1 MDEQELRDDLRII
14 ESAFDRTAYQASIDR
29 ATRTLSVDVLAR
41 MEQRRRRFPAWKV
54 LAAAL
59 PVAAAVIVFI
69 APWTSTPTSVP
80 TTTSPSVVSATTV
93 ADVPTVSTIPS
104 VPPTPR
110 TSVRNAPRSTSRA
123 RATVTD
129 EQLLSEMYGE
139 QFVNGL
145 SASIQEDQ
153 PTMFELTSQD
163 LRLLTTSVNNEDA
176 F

>member
-41 MEQRRRRFPAWKV
+41 MQQRRRFPAWKV

-59 PVAAAVIVFI
+59 PVAAAVVVLI
-69 APWTSTPTSVP
+69 APWTSTPPSVQ
-80 TTTSPSVVSATTV
+80 TTPSPSVASAT
-93 ADVPTVSTIPS
+93 VPDAPAISSIPS
-104 VPPTPR
+104 VSTTPGASVRKAARNTPR
-110 TSVRNAPRSTSRA
+110 ASAA
-123 RATVTD
+123 VTD

-163 LRLLTTSVNNEDA
+163 LRLLSMSVNNEDA

>member
-41 MEQRRRRFPAWKV
+41 MQQRRQFPAWKV

-59 PVAAAVIVFI
+59 PVAAAVVVFI

-80 TTTSPSVVSATTV
+80 TTTSPSVASATTV
-93 ADVPTVSTIPS
+93 ADAPAVSTKPS
-104 VPPTPR
+104 VPQKPVA
-110 TSVRNAPRSTSRA
+110 SVRNAPRTTPRA
-123 RATVTD
+123 MATVTD

-145 SASIQEDQ
+145 SQSIQEDQ

-163 LRLLTTSVNNEDA
+163 LRLLSMSVNNEDV

>member
-41 MEQRRRRFPAWKV
+41 MQQRRRFTVWKV
-54 LAAAL
+54 LATAL
-59 PVAAAVIVFI
+59 PVAAAVVVFI
-69 APWTSTPTSVP
+69 APWTSAPTSVQ
-80 TTTSPSVVSATTV
+80 TTTSPSVAFL
-93 ADVPTVSTIPS
+93 PTVVDTPVISAPQLVATAS
-104 VPPTPR
+104 VASVRTARR
-110 TSVRNAPRSTSRA
+110 TSPRSSA
-123 RATVTD
+123 VITD
-129 EQLLSEMYGE
+129 EQLLTEMYSE

-145 SASIQEDQ
+145 STSIQEDQ

-163 LRLLTTSVNNEDA
+163 LRLLSMSVNNEDA

>member
-41 MEQRRRRFPAWKV
+41 MQQRRRFPAWKV

-59 PVAAAVIVFI
+59 PVAAAVVVFI

-80 TTTSPSVVSATTV
+80 TTTSPSVASTS
-93 ADVPTVSTIPS
+93 VPDAPAVSTKPS
-104 VPPTPR
+104 EPHKPVA
-110 TSVRNAPRSTSRA
+110 SVRNAPRTTPRA
-123 RATVTD
+123 TATVTD

-163 LRLLTTSVNNEDA
+163 LRLLSMSVNNEDA

>member
-1 MDEQELRDDLRII
+1 MDEQELHDDLRII

-41 MEQRRRRFPAWKV
+41 MQQRRRFPAWKV

-59 PVAAAVIVFI
+59 PVAAAVVVFI
-69 APWTSTPTSVP
+69 APWSSTPTSVP
-80 TTTSPSVVSATTV
+80 TTTSPSVASTSVPDAPTT
-93 ADVPTVSTIPS
+93 STIPS
-104 VPPTPR
+104 VPQKPVA
-110 TSVRNAPRSTSRA
+110 SVRNVRRTAPRVSV
-123 RATVTD
+123 TVTD

-139 QFVNGL
+139 QLVNGL

-163 LRLLTTSVNNEDA
+163 LRLLSMSVNNEDA

>member
-41 MEQRRRRFPAWKV
+41 MQQRRRFPAWKV

-59 PVAAAVIVFI
+59 PVAAAVVVFI
-69 APWTSTPTSVP
+69 APWTSTPTSAP
-80 TTTSPSVVSATTV
+80 TTTSPSVASATTV
-93 ADVPTVSTIPS
+93 ADAPAVNTIPS
-104 VPPTPR
+104 VPPKPVA
-110 TSVRNAPRSTSRA
+110 SVRNAPRTR
-123 RATVTD
+123 RATAAVTD
-129 EQLLSEMYGE
+129 EQLLSEMDGE

-163 LRLLTTSVNNEDA
+163 LRLLSMSVNNEDA

>member
-41 MEQRRRRFPAWKV
+41 MQQRRRFPAWKV

-59 PVAAAVIVFI
+59 PVAAAVVVFI

-80 TTTSPSVVSATTV
+80 TTTSPSVASATTV
-93 ADVPTVSTIPS
+93 ADAPAVSMKPS
-104 VPPTPR
+104 VPQKPVA
-110 TSVRNAPRSTSRA
+110 SVRNAPRITPRA
-123 RATVTD
+123 MATVTD

-163 LRLLTTSVNNEDA
+163 LRLLSMSVNNEDA

>member
-14 ESAFDRTAYQASIDR
+14 ESAFDRTAFQASIDR

-41 MEQRRRRFPAWKV
+41 MQQRRRFPAWKV

-59 PVAAAVIVFI
+59 PVAAAVVVFI
-69 APWTSTPTSVP
+69 APWSSTPSSVQTTPSPSVASTSVP
-80 TTTSPSVVSATTV
+80 DAPAVSA
-93 ADVPTVSTIPS
+93 IPS
-104 VPPTPR
+104 VPPKPVA
-110 TSVRNAPRSTSRA
+110 SVRNAPRTTPRA
-123 RATVTD
+123 SATVTD

-163 LRLLTTSVNNEDA
+163 LRLLSMSVNNEDA